1 MSWCKL
7 IWNKGTLK
15 IGQNVWG
22 IFQNKL
28 QICQGLKDKESG
40 LQTRQMRG
48 TEEIIKGCM
57 LDLIGLGGGVGTD
70 TL

>member
-1 MSWCKL
+1 MSSCNL

-15 IGQNVWG
+15 IGQNVRV

-28 QICQGLKDKESG
+28 QICQGLKDKDSS

-57 LDLIGLGGGVGTD
+57 LDLIGFGGRGGY
-70 TL
+70 